1 MADPVREVT
10 TQGLRTAL
18 LDVRIEMAA
27 ITHAVARSADLND
40 GDLSCLDIIH
50 RERQI
55 SPTELARR
63 TAIHAATM
71 TGIIRRLEEH
81 GWIERIAHPE
91 DGRAVLLRMPRD
103 RALRLAAL
111 YRDANRRV
119 DAAGQSRSPQER
131 EVVATYLRDVRAAL
145 HESFQAR

>member
-1 MADPVREVT
+1 MTTPTLPTTVPVSYT
-10 TQGLRTAL
+10 H
-18 LDVRIEMAA
+18 LDVYK
-27 ITHAVARSADLND
+27 
-40 GDLSCLDIIH
+40 
-50 RERQI
+50 RQ
-55 SPTELARR
+55 
-63 TAIHAATM
+63 
-71 TGIIRRLEEH
+71 
-81 GWIERIAHPE
+81 
-91 DGRAVLLRMPRD
+91 PRD